1 MEAANIHLTT
11 PTAGAGPMAA
21 PSQSVEAWSGKDR
34 NAENFPVGSWL
45 IAPRL
50 RPHVHAFY
58 AFARNADDIADS
70 AVLTES
76 EKISRLGVM
85 EDVLQGRR
93 SDGSPTASRLRAS
106 LAVTQV
112 TPEHARDLLH
122 AFRQDATKSRYANWA
137 ELMEY
142 CRYSAMPVGRYM
154 LDLHREPDHTW
165 PHSDALCAVLQVLN
179 HVQDCAKDLAALN
192 RCYLPL
198 DILAAAGAAVEDLQG
213 AAETPALR
221 VVFAALLDKCGE
233 LNNAAGPLPRLVVS
247 RRLRMECAV
256 IVRLAERLTHRL
268 RRQDPIAARVKLT
281 GIDAALGLA
290 AAIAVVP

>member
-1 MEAANIHLTT
+1 METADVFLTMT
-11 PTAGAGPMAA
+11 FPNAA
-21 PSQSVEAWSGKDR
+21 PATVEAWSGKDR
-34 NAENFPVGSWL
+34 DAENFPVGSWL

-70 AVLTES
+70 AELTEA
-76 EKISRLGVM
+76 EKISRLGIM

-93 SDGSPTASRLRAS
+93 TEGSPTAGRLRAS
-106 LAVTQV
+106 LAATGV

-137 ELMEY
+137 ELMDY

-154 LDLHREPDHTW
+154 LDLHREADHTW

-179 HVQDCAKDLAALN
+179 HLQDCAQDLATLD

-198 DILAAAGAAVEDLQG
+198 ETLAAAGATPEDLLG

-221 VVFAALLDKCGE
+221 VVFAALLDKCTE
-233 LNNAAGPLPRLVVS
+233 LNSAAAPLPGLVQG

-256 IVRLAERLTHRL
+256 IVRLAAILTQRL
-268 RRQDPIAARVKLT
+268 RRQDPVATRVKLT
-281 GIDAALGLA
+281 GLDGLFGVF
-290 AAIAVVP
+290 AAIRAIA

>member
-1 MEAANIHLTT
+1 VEAADIHLTNHT
-11 PTAGAGPMAA
+11 QAAAHAG
-21 PSQSVEAWSGKDR
+21 SVEAWSGKDR
-34 NAENFPVGSWL
+34 GAENFPVGSWL

-70 AVLTES
+70 ATLTEA

-93 SDGSPTASRLRAS
+93 TEGSPTATRLRAS
-106 LAVTQV
+106 LAATGV

-137 ELMEY
+137 ELMDY

-179 HVQDCAKDLAALN
+179 HVQDAASDLATLN
-192 RCYLPL
+192 RCYLPQ
-198 DILAAAGAAVEDLQG
+198 DALAAAGATCEDLLG
-213 AAETPALR
+213 PAETPALR
-221 VVFAALLDKCGE
+221 VVFAALLAKCAE
-233 LNNAAGPLPRLVVS
+233 LNAAAAPLPRLVQN

-256 IVRLAERLTHRL
+256 IVRLAQLLTRRL
-268 RRQDPIAARVKLT
+268 RQQDPVAGRVKLT
-281 GIDAALGLA
+281 GLDAMFGA
-290 AAIAVVP
+290 AAAMSVIL